1 MKGPRPYELA
11 VTTPPKHLVPAL
23 VRNLAEVLGG
33 QAVYGNQTTTGT
45 VPVAS
50 WPTDAALTDGNM
62 LAPQAPLG
70 VAREP
75 VDGGGIVLVAG
86 VRRWGEAEQA
96 VLRETAL
103 WLGMATRF
111 GRLTGDHDR
120 ASVRAAGLRAE
131 LAAARE
137 RLAQVRDLERRRL
150 VGAITTTTLR
160 DLAEV
165 RDKLTA
171 ITADTAA
178 DDLAEAR
185 GALDDLIDDFRTV
198 VRGVYPAMLPDR
210 GPRAALEELAAT
222 LPRPV
227 RFGGDLGRRVG
238 WQVESGL
245 YHAVAA
251 VLNVLAGLEAT
262 GPIEVWFERDD
273 ALRVRVTAAA
283 GGLAASE
290 LRTTLG
296 HDAQRIAVLGGALE
310 CAVHDGAAEVT
321 VRVADR
327 IEPAMTVPPLEQS
340 PLYQRV
346 RDLVRQGQ
354 EAAEARDRP
363 RWDAVAERMA
373 EPPRLAVVGAP
384 PSEHPSGVTVVPVRG
399 PLDDALAAE
408 FLADDGVDAVLCLI
422 PPGPAFRAAL
432 RWGRQRVELS
442 ESATIGQLAAKL
454 VAWQPVIA
462 ARRAIVAATELVGTL
477 PENHPLRWTVDRVR
491 AEAHELAEL
500 DLLDDLQRGDS
511 RLLRGRDV
519 DAARLLGANGTGSRA
534 RLGLAEDADDAQ
546 VQAAA
551 RDAAGRWRGHAE
563 HPATGGRDR
572 VACEVL
578 ARTAEGI
585 LGQ

>member
-1 MKGPRPYELA
+1 MRGPRPYELA
-11 VTTPPKHLVPAL
+11 ATTPSKHLVPAL

-33 QAVYGNQTTTGT
+33 QAVYGTQTATGT

-50 WPTDAALTDGNM
+50 WPVAATLTGD
-62 LAPQAPLG
+62 
-70 VAREP
+70 VAQEP

-86 VRRWGEAEQA
+86 VRRWGDAEHA

-103 WLGMATRF
+103 WLGMAGRLA
-111 GRLTGDHDR
+111 RLTGDHDR

-131 LAAARE
+131 LSAARE

-165 RDKLTA
+165 RGRLTG

-185 GALDDLIDDFRTV
+185 GALDDLIDDFRAV

-227 RFGGDLGRRVG
+227 RFGGDLGRRAG

-251 VLNVLAGLEAT
+251 VLNVLAGLEAE
-262 GPIEVWFERDD
+262 GPIEVRFDRDD

-283 GGLAASE
+283 GGLPATE

-296 HDAQRIAVLGGALE
+296 HDAQRIAVLGGAME
-310 CAVHDGAAEVT
+310 CAVRDGVAVVN

-327 IEPAMTVPPLEQS
+327 IEPAEPAVTAPPLEES
-340 PLYQRV
+340 PLYRQV
-346 RDLVRQGQ
+346 LDLVRQGQ
-354 EAAEARDRP
+354 EAATEQDRP
-363 RWDAVAERMA
+363 RWDAVAERMP
-373 EPPRLAVVGAP
+373 EQPRLALVGA
-384 PSEHPSGVTVVPVRG
+384 SEHPPGVTVVPVRG
-399 PLDDALAAE
+399 PADEALAEE
-408 FLADDGVDAVLCLI
+408 FLADDGVDAVLCLV
-422 PPGPAFRAAL
+422 PPTPAFRAAL

-442 ESATIGQLAAKL
+442 ESAGIDQLAGKL
-454 VAWQPVIA
+454 VAWRPVVA
-462 ARRAIVAATELVGTL
+462 ARRALVAATELVRTL
-477 PENHPLRWTVDRVR
+477 PENHPLRWAVDRVR
-491 AEAHELAEL
+491 AEAHEIAEL

-534 RLGLAEDADDAQ
+534 RLGLPEDADDTQ

-578 ARTAEGI
+578 ARTAEG
-585 LGQ
+585 LLSQ